1 MSFFSE
7 QTFTICDPNS
17 NAYTQWNTMIITS
30 VDGVFEDIFDISGD
44 VIHDNFIDD
53 DGFDNFLDSRLD
65 VDSVLI
71 DDIKLEHDSNS
82 DQNSDHSHQ
91 SNEFFQNHDGK
102 GI

>member
-1 MSFFSE
+1 
-7 QTFTICDPNS
+7 
-17 NAYTQWNTMIITS
+17 MIITS

-44 VIHDNFIDD
+44 VIHDNFIDE

-102 GI
+102 GNQKAFLMAVNWWLSKNKQVNDHH